1 MRRKFLVLF
10 ITVSFFLSPLWGQT
24 SKEDDLTLDHC
35 IAIALQQNPLVLSSL
50 QQYQASLARVN
61 QAKAF
66 PQPSIGFDS
75 DLQPKF
81 FNFKDSGESYFGL
94 SQSIE
99 FPGKR
104 YLRGKIASKES
115 LELMQEIDLLKL
127 DLGFQV
133 K

>member
-1 MRRKFLVLF
+1 MKRFWILSF
-10 ITVSFFLSPLWGQT
+10 TIITASCPIFSQT
-24 SKEDDLTLDHC
+24 QKKDNNVLTLEEC
-35 IAIALQQNPLVLSSL
+35 ISITIQQNPLVLSSL
-50 QQYQASLARVN
+50 QQCMASLARIN

-66 PQPSIGFDS
+66 PQPTIDFDS

-104 YLRGKIASKES
+104 YIRGK
-115 LELMQEIDLLKL
+115 
-127 DLGFQV
+127 
-133 K
+133 